1 MQHTYLRYECGDA
14 FGLITS
20 SSSSKAPQSNSII
33 SCVNVN
39 VNNNSSSNSN
49 AIILTTGGSHC
60 LGYHLR
66 TSQPT
71 IKISHRERLSGGVGT
86 GKALNSDHIVCLDVA
101 SPTSISS
108 SSSSSSATTTKNGNY
123 VDNDDDDGDH
133 NYYKVA
139 TGWVDGTVRVFDV
152 SGNELS
158 GHAGGGSSSSSSM
171 TGRRQY
177 YGISNKGCGLV
188 QSLLSS
194 SSSGRND
201 DDDDDGD
208 EDADEFI
215 MREPLVLNGHSGSPI
230 RAITFDKARNSSSNS
245 WTTNNAAVT
254 RLASGSNDGSVVL
267 WDIVAETGLFRL
279 LGHRG
284 GITDLNF
291 VSVGSPTMSSTTSG
305 SSSMMDLLVSS
316 SLDGLVKVWDLQG
329 QCCIQTIATHMGE
342 VWAAS
347 CISIPDANYAKKL
360 GSYSNDEDNDNGS
373 SHDRVRLVTGS
384 SDGQTRVWSIEPSK
398 RSTLPT
404 NDGHGGS
411 MNANIMTQSQEKM
424 SYDKKSPAIVEDEN
438 GANVATA
445 PGSAPTP
452 STEENMDDVC
462 HYMGTLSA
470 PPNVST
476 SAERIDCLH
485 FHPNGKY
492 VGVLHANSKNVD
504 VYLIRSD
511 KEAQRKKRRRLKRRK
526 EKSSKGG
533 KDHDSENNQ
542 TTKGGQKRGLLDD
555 PESDDDDELQNQ
567 PASSENTLTA
577 IERTMDPEKLKA
589 SDEFEYFGTIRASH
603 KLKGFVF
610 VPGKVAGGGVK
621 VVCALATNA
630 METHVLKKKRY
641 NLFLDP

>member
-20 SSSSKAPQSNSII
+20 SSSSKAPQSNSTI
-33 SCVNVN
+33 SCVNA
-39 VNNNSSSNSN
+39 NNST
-49 AIILTTGGSHC
+49 IILTTGGSHC
-60 LGYHLR
+60 LGYHLK

-101 SPTSISS
+101 SPTISS
-108 SSSSSSATTTKNGNY
+108 SSSSSTATATTNNGNY
-123 VDNDDDDGDH
+123 VHVFDDEDGGR

-158 GHAGGGSSSSSSM
+158 GHGGSNE
-171 TGRRQY
+171 RRRRY

-194 SSSGRND
+194 SSNSRND
-201 DDDDDGD
+201 DDGDDD
-208 EDADEFI
+208 DADEFI

-230 RAITFDKARNSSSNS
+230 RAISFDKSSNS
-245 WTTNNAAVT
+245 NNSWMTKNAAVT

-291 VSVGSPTMSSTTSG
+291 VSVGSPTTPSTTSG

-316 SLDGLVKVWDLQG
+316 SLDGLVKIWDLQG

-360 GSYSNDEDNDNGS
+360 GNYSNDEDNDSGS

-398 RSTLPT
+398 RSTLST
-404 NDGHGGS
+404 NDGHDGS
-411 MNANIMTQSQEKM
+411 TNANIMAQSQEM
-424 SYDKKSPAIVEDEN
+424 TNADNKSPAIVEDEN
-438 GANVATA
+438 GADVAAASRST
-445 PGSAPTP
+445 PTP
-452 STEENMDDVC
+452 SAEENMDDVC

-492 VGVLHANSKNVD
+492 AGVLHANSKNID

-533 KDHDSENNQ
+533 KDQDTENNQ

-555 PESDDDDELQNQ
+555 PDSEDDEQHGQLS
-567 PASSENTLTA
+567 SSENILTA
-577 IERTMDPEKLKA
+577 VERKMDPEKLKA
-589 SDEFEYFGTIRASH
+589 SDEFEYFGTVRASH

-621 VVCALATNA
+621 IVCALATNA